1 MLVIKNLSKHFGTK
15 TVLHDVSLEIQ
26 TGSIGVL
33 LGSSGTGK
41 STLLR
46 IIAGLEKHDT
56 GTIFL
61 DADYLSPEKVG
72 MVFQQ
77 FNLFENLTVTENITF
92 SLCKGRTKMPLA
104 QATEIAQALLKQYG
118 MLELANR
125 FPDDLSGG
133 QQQRLAILRTI
144 AQKPAVICFDEPTSA
159 LDPLL
164 KTHIAR
170 TITELSQ
177 AGYTILVATHDVQLV
192 EQLPCTIFLMHAG
205 SIVQTADSQMFMA
218 SPNNF
223 PEIKKFI
230 YNS

>member
-1 MLVIKNLSKHFGTK
+1 
-15 TVLHDVSLEIQ
+15 
-26 TGSIGVL
+26 
-33 LGSSGTGK
+33 
-41 STLLR
+41 
-46 IIAGLEKHDT
+46 
-56 GTIFL
+56 
-61 DADYLSPEKVG
+61 
-72 MVFQQ
+72 
-77 FNLFENLTVTENITF
+77 
-92 SLCKGRTKMPLA
+92 
-104 QATEIAQALLKQYG
+104 

-223 PEIKKFI
+223 PEIKNSSIIHSLHISYINI
-230 YNS
+230 YITGYKLILLKNFVHSKKIKYVELVLDYSVFRAQENI